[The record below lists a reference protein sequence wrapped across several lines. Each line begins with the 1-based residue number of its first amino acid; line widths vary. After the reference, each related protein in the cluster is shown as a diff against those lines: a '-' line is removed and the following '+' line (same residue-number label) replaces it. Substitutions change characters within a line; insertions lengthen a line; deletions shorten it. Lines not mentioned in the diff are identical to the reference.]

1 VVALL
6 ELSKSPNKEMR
17 NPEKRQKR
25 AERSESIER
34 KKGEKDGYY

>member
-17 NPEKRQKR
+17 DPEKRQKR
-25 AERSESIER
+25 AERSKSIER
-34 KKGEKDGYY
+34 KNRRKR